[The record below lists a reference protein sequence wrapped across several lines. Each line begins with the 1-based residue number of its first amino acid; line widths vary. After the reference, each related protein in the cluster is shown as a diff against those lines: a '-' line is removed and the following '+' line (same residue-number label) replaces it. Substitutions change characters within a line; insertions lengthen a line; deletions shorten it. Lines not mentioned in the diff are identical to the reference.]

1 MQSAQ
6 IRKQMRAQRLQL
18 SPQTLNLHSQL
29 LTRHLSGHK
38 SFCYS
43 RHIALY
49 IACKGEMD
57 PAPLLQLAQAR
68 KKQTYLPLLTD
79 HPANS
84 MRFIRHRKGDRLI
97 DNRFGIPEPR
107 FDHTKT
113 ISPWALDLVLVP
125 LVAFDSAGN
134 RLGMG
139 GGYYDRTFAF
149 KNQRRYWRGPM
160 LIGIAH
166 DFQQVD
172 KLVKQPWDIPLD
184 AVITEAGIYTFNQ
197 HQN

>member
-6 IRKQMRAQRLQL
+6 IRKQMRAKRLQL
-18 SPQTLNLHSQL
+18 SPQTLKLHSKL
-29 LTRHLSGHK
+29 LTRHLSSHK
-38 SFCYS
+38 PFRYS
-43 RHIALY
+43 RNIALY
-49 IACKGEMD
+49 IACRGEMD
-57 PAPLLQLAQAR
+57 PAPLLQLALER
-68 KKQTYLPLLTD
+68 KKQTYLPLLND
-79 HPANS
+79 HPVNS
-84 MRFIRHRKGDRLI
+84 MRFIRYRKGDRLI
-97 DNRFGIPEPR
+97 NNRFGIPEPR
-107 FDHTKT
+107 LDHTKT

-125 LVAFDSAGN
+125 LVAFDHFGN

-149 KNQRRYWRGPM
+149 TNQHAHWKGPR

-184 AVITEAGIYTFNQ
+184 AVITEAGIYDFKQYQT
-197 HQN
+197 